1 MAEGAAF
8 VLTTI
13 LRVAI
18 VLLKVLDSNADHQAA
33 QRPDAEATQAISS
46 KRGLLYISICEFFPP
61 GILITQTSFVLKD
74 G

>member
-18 VLLKVLDSNADHQAA
+18 VLLKVPDSNADHEADE
-33 QRPDAEATQAISS
+33 DANPT
-46 KRGLLYISICEFFPP
+46 
-61 GILITQTSFVLKD
+61 
-74 G
+74 